1 MRRTL
6 RTLALLAALVVLAVP
21 AAPAA
26 ADGGSAACTVPF
38 EVARSQPLEGMYL
51 APGPYKITVLD
62 TSEIT
67 CDEANDEMRAV
78 LREPGAAIPDGWKL
92 DTATRTIS
100 RTDGTDA
107 FRLEA
112 DMPVDEAGGS
122 SMWDDMQAWMLT
134 WLPIIFMG
142 LIAVAIVWMIR
153 YMPRTKPQE
162 ISPSSSSSVRWQDV
176 EGVEEAKDELREV
189 VEFMRDPKRFRK
201 LGAKVPKG
209 ILLHGPPGTGKTL
222 LAKAV
227 ANESNA
233 RFFAQSASSFVEM
246 FAGLGAARIRR
257 LFRQAR
263 KAAPAIVFIDELDA
277 VGSTR
282 GNDISG
288 EKDQTLNQ
296 LLVELDGFGGSDNVV
311 VIAAS
316 NLLEKLDP
324 ALLRP
329 GRFDRQILVTPPD
342 LKGRRNILLVHTR
355 GKPLADDVDL
365 EVVARQTSGMTGA
378 DLANICNEAAI
389 FAGRDHRD
397 HLLTRDFQA
406 ALERVVAGMQSR
418 RVITDHEKKVVAY
431 HEAGHALCSEML
443 PSVQKVH
450 RISIIPRGR
459 ALGYTLNLPE
469 EDRYLKSREEL
480 LDYMVVLLAG
490 RVTEH
495 IIFGQ
500 ITTGASDDL
509 HKVHEI
515 SRSMVT
521 QYGMGTE
528 LASKQL
534 PADDYSMSD
543 HTRRTIDEEQQY
555 LTDLAHRRAMKI
567 VGENRELLEALA
579 QTLLEN
585 EVLERDDI
593 TRLVA
598 EHRGT
603 PALAGKERFAPLL
616 EPGAATVAASERLEG
631 QPGEDSPS

>member
-1 MRRTL
+1 
-6 RTLALLAALVVLAVP
+6 
-21 AAPAA
+21 
-26 ADGGSAACTVPF
+26 
-38 EVARSQPLEGMYL
+38 
-51 APGPYKITVLD
+51 
-62 TSEIT
+62 
-67 CDEANDEMRAV
+67 
-78 LREPGAAIPDGWKL
+78 
-92 DTATRTIS
+92 
-100 RTDGTDA
+100 
-107 FRLEA
+107 
-112 DMPVDEAGGS
+112 
-122 SMWDDMQAWMLT
+122 
-134 WLPIIFMG
+134 
-142 LIAVAIVWMIR
+142 
-153 YMPRTKPQE
+153 
-162 ISPSSSSSVRWQDV
+162 
-176 EGVEEAKDELREV
+176 
-189 VEFMRDPKRFRK
+189 
-201 LGAKVPKG
+201 
-209 ILLHGPPGTGKTL
+209 
-222 LAKAV
+222 
-227 ANESNA
+227 
-233 RFFAQSASSFVEM
+233 
-246 FAGLGAARIRR
+246 
-257 LFRQAR
+257 LFREAR

-277 VGSTR
+277 VGATR

-296 LLVELDGFGGSDNVV
+296 LLVELDGFAATDSVV

-329 GRFDRQILVTPPD
+329 GRFDRQILVSPPD
-342 LKGRRNILLVHTR
+342 LNGRRNILAVHTR
-355 GKPLADDVDL
+355 GKPLAADVDL

-389 FAGRDHRD
+389 FAGREHRD
-397 HLLTRDFQA
+397 ELLTRDFEA

-418 RVITDHEKKVVAY
+418 RVITPHEKKVVAY

-490 RVTEH
+490 RVSEH
-495 IIFGQ
+495 IVFGQ

-534 PADDYSMSD
+534 PSDDYSMSD
-543 HTRRTIDEEQQY
+543 HTRRMIDEEQQY
-555 LTDLAHRRAMKI
+555 LTDLAHRRAMTI
-567 VGENRELLEALA
+567 VAENRELLEALA
-579 QTLLEN
+579 HTLLEN

-593 TRLVA
+593 ERLVA
-598 EHRGT
+598 EHRAA
-603 PALAGKERFAPLL
+603 PAPPVNGRFAPLEH
-616 EPGAATVAASERLEG
+616 EPGRATLAASKRIEG
-631 QPGEDSPS
+631 QPGGDSPS